1 MLADAL
7 AADIARQ
14 FMVFSGAITFARND
28 DKIEVL
34 MLFSPEIF
42 GSYELVILIKILL
55 AAAAGGIIGLERE
68 CHGRPAGLRTHLLV
82 AAGSCLMMIV
92 SEAFFLKYGDLPG
105 TGVVRLDPSR
115 AAAQII
121 TGIGFLGAG
130 VIIKEGFI
138 VRGLTTAASLW
149 MVAGIGMAFGMGLVS
164 GGVTGTVIALFSL
177 LILKKL
183 EPHINKDRYLH
194 INITAATEPD
204 LYPQLESIFKD
215 RDLRISSIEV
225 DHDLQDKQVQYRFVL
240 TRHKRRIGRD
250 LSSEIAAL
258 SGVQKIHYK

>member
-1 MLADAL
+1 MLAE
-7 AADIARQ
+7 AAVAIERQ
-14 FMVFSGAITFARND
+14 FMFFSGAITFARNN

-34 MLFSPEIF
+34 MLFSPELF

-105 TGVVRLDPSR
+105 TGVVRLDPGR

-130 VIIKEGFI
+130 VIIKEGFL

-194 INITAATEPD
+194 LNVTAAAEPD
-204 LYPQLESIFKD
+204 PFPQLQEIFKS
-215 RDLRISSIEV
+215 RALRISSIEA
-225 DHDLQDKQVQYRFVL
+225 DYNLKDKLIQYNFVL

-250 LSSEIAAL
+250 LSSEIANL
-258 SGVQKIHYK
+258 DGVQKIHFK